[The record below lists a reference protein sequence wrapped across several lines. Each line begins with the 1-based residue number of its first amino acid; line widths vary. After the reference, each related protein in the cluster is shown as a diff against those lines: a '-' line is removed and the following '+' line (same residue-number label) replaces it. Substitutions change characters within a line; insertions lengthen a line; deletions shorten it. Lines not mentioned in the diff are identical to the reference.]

1 MKRLAGFISAAA
13 LVFTVAC
20 AQTDSGITSSVK
32 SKFAADD
39 TVKAYQID
47 VDTRDH
53 VVTLSGEVE
62 SMAHKSR
69 AVEIARGTEGV
80 TNVVDNL
87 IVAETAATS
96 GDRDVDV
103 DVDVDADV
111 DADLKDDAR
120 QGAAVVKEGARETG
134 VAVKEGVGK
143 VKDGAEEIGSKIVDS
158 VTDNNRD
165 SDNDGK

>member
-20 AQTDSGITSSVK
+20 AQTDAGITSSVK

-69 AVEIARGTEGV
+69 AVEIARGTDGV

-87 IVAETAATS
+87 IVAATAATS
-96 GDRDVDV
+96 GDLDV
-103 DVDVDADV
+103 DV

-134 VAVKEGVGK
+134 EAVKDGAAT
-143 VKDGAEEIGSKIVDS
+143 VKDGAEKIGSKIVDT
-158 VTDNNRD
+158 VTDDDRD
-165 SDNDGK
+165 SDKDGK

>member
-1 MKRLAGFISAAA
+1 
-13 LVFTVAC
+13 VFTIAC
-20 AQTDSGITSSVK
+20 AQTDAGITSSVK

-39 TVKAYQID
+39 AVKAYQID

-69 AVEIARGTEGV
+69 AVEIARGTDGV

-87 IVAETAATS
+87 IVGETAATS
-96 GDRDVDV
+96 GDVDV
-103 DVDVDADV
+103 DVDV

-134 VAVKEGVGK
+134 EAVKDGAGK
-143 VKDGAEEIGSKIVDS
+143 VKDGAEKIGSKIVDS
-158 VTDNNRD
+158 VTDNDRD

>member
-1 MKRLAGFISAAA
+1 MKRLAGLISAAA

-20 AQTDSGITSSVK
+20 AQSDAGITSSVK

-69 AVEIARGTEGV
+69 AVEIARGTDGV

-87 IVAETAATS
+87 VVAETAATS
-96 GDRDVDV
+96 GDLDIDV
-103 DVDVDADV
+103 DV

-120 QGAAVVKEGARETG
+120 QGAAVVKEGAKEAG
-134 VAVKEGVGK
+134 SAVKEGAQK
-143 VKDGAEEIGSKIVDS
+143 VKDGAEKVGSKIVDS
-158 VTDNNRD
+158 VTDNDRD

>member
-20 AQTDSGITSSVK
+20 AQTDAGITSSVK

-69 AVEIARGTEGV
+69 AVEIARGTDGV

-87 IVAETAATS
+87 IVAATAATS
-96 GDRDVDV
+96 GDLDVDV
-103 DVDVDADV
+103 DV

-120 QGAAVVKEGARETG
+120 QGAAVPSGRWSSGWRPRLRPWSTSRLSKRRTMPCRTAPSASPTWGAT
-134 VAVKEGVGK
+134 
-143 VKDGAEEIGSKIVDS
+143 S
-158 VTDNNRD
+158 
-165 SDNDGK
+165 